1 MYPQQMPQR
10 MPHQMPGM
18 PGMPPAQQV
27 VEPMWTP
34 VSYGWIPGP
43 HHVRG
48 GFDIAREPLYV
59 SDKYS

>member
-1 MYPQQMPQR
+1 MYPVPPPQM
-10 MPHQMPGM
+10 QMPGM
-18 PGMPPAQQV
+18 HQ
-27 VEPMWTP
+27 PMQAAPQWTS

-59 SDKYS
+59 SPFVTLSYIKY